1 MKFFGAAV
9 LAVSCMPH
17 SVAFTGSQLRNRPA
31 SRLNLRSDEAPSHSL
46 MGPAAALVAGLTIG
60 SQIAGASVDVAQ
72 PATPI
77 LVATAAERQTSEPT
91 RNSVFSGNSIYL
103 SAFGS
108 NDDYLDFSMPSYG
121 SSESTS
127 KPKADPPSFG
137 NPFSDFDFKA
147 PKAEESSSAEVE
159 DKAAAEAKKAED
171 KAAAEAKKAEEK
183 KAAKEAEAAAAAA
196 KKAEKE
202 ARRQAELEK
211 QRAAVERAKEAS
223 KEEAPAPVSTPPAPE
238 VKLEIPDFKV
248 PDVKL
253 DIPDFKAPDIKLDV
267 PEFKAPD
274 IKIPEFSVPKF
285 DMPKAPSLSVPET
298 SLEMPKV
305 SIPSFDMPKVSAPSF
320 SVPGYES
327 TEAEEDIEPQEVRD
341 ERARAARA
349 VYKEAD
355 ATAKEIEKKAQE
367 LRTIANG
374 KKAIAKEAKD
384 EACKTRLG
392 GKFLCIRPLNTG
404 Y

>member
-1 MKFFGAAV
+1 MACFAAPAQIV
-9 LAVSCMPH
+9 L
-17 SVAFTGSQLRNRPA
+17 T
-31 SRLNLRSDEAPSHSL
+31 NL
-46 MGPAAALVAGLTIG
+46 
-60 SQIAGASVDVAQ
+60 
-72 PATPI
+72 I
-77 LVATAAERQTSEPT
+77 LFVIATAAERQTSEPT

-223 KEEAPAPVSTPPAPE
+223 KEETPAPVST
-238 VKLEIPDFKV
+238 
-248 PDVKL
+248 
-253 DIPDFKAPDIKLDV
+253 
-267 PEFKAPD
+267 
-274 IKIPEFSVPKF
+274 
-285 DMPKAPSLSVPET
+285 
-298 SLEMPKV
+298 
-305 SIPSFDMPKVSAPSF
+305 
-320 SVPGYES
+320 
-327 TEAEEDIEPQEVRD
+327 
-341 ERARAARA
+341 
-349 VYKEAD
+349 
-355 ATAKEIEKKAQE
+355 
-367 LRTIANG
+367 TISNG
-374 KKAIAKEAKD
+374 CTVWIFL
-384 EACKTRLG
+384 TRIFFQG
-392 GKFLCIRPLNTG
+392 FHTTCT
-404 Y
+404 